1 MVVGEGLLSAAR
13 FALRVVA
20 CGNALSLA
28 LKSNLSRSFSSFPA
42 WAEYLIADSLE
53 SSGTFESDGGGGRIT
68 QRCALRPSGRC
79 LRQRSLAGARVE
91 PWSKLLIL
99 PRMGRIFNCGFVG
112 SSGTFESDGGGGRI
126 RTFEVDDGRF
136 TVCSLWPLG
145 NPTRGNSNFEV
156 MLEMVVGEGLFVA
169 SLLTLRAVACGNV
182 LSLSLESNLSRRFS
196 PFPDECKLSQSH
208 RSYHIAVVNY
218 GGGGRIRTFEV
229 DDGRFTV
236 CSLWPLGNPTTG

>member
-28 LKSNLSRSFSSFPA
+28 LKSNLGRSFSSFPAWAEYLIADSFENSGAFESDGGGGRITQRCALRPSGRCLRQRSSLTLEPNLSRSFSSFPA

-112 SSGTFESDGGGGRI
+112 KFRD
-126 RTFEVDDGRF
+126 F
-136 TVCSLWPLG
+136 
-145 NPTRGNSNFEV
+145 
-156 MLEMVVGEGLFVA
+156 
-169 SLLTLRAVACGNV
+169 
-182 LSLSLESNLSRRFS
+182 
-196 PFPDECKLSQSH
+196 
-208 RSYHIAVVNY
+208 
-218 GGGGRIRTFEV
+218 
-229 DDGRFTV
+229 
-236 CSLWPLGNPTTG
+236 

>member
-28 LKSNLSRSFSSFPA
+28 LKSNLGRSFSSFAAWAEYLIADSFENSGLLKVMVVGEGLLSAARFALRVVACGNALSLALESNLGRSFSSFPA
-42 WAEYLIADSLE
+42 WAEYLIADSL
-53 SSGTFESDGGGGRIT
+53 
-68 QRCALRPSGRC
+68 
-79 LRQRSLAGARVE
+79 
-91 PWSKLLIL
+91 
-99 PRMGRIFNCGFVG
+99 G

-196 PFPDECKLSQSH
+196 PFPDECELSQSH

>member
-28 LKSNLSRSFSSFPA
+28 LESNLGRSFSSFPA
-42 WAEYLIADSLE
+42 WAEYLIADSFE
-53 SSGTFESDGGGGRIT
+53 NSG
-68 QRCALRPSGRC
+68 A
-79 LRQRSLAGARVE
+79 
-91 PWSKLLIL
+91 
-99 PRMGRIFNCGFVG
+99 
-112 SSGTFESDGGGGRI
+112 FESDGGGGRI

-156 MLEMVVGEGLFVA
+156 ML
-169 SLLTLRAVACGNV
+169 R
-182 LSLSLESNLSRRFS
+182 
-196 PFPDECKLSQSH
+196 D
-208 RSYHIAVVNY
+208 